1 MRYTLNHTIIYFAM
15 SEFEFKARTG
25 VRQFDLPNVW
35 DWVALALMLVV
46 FFLIGQTLQNMAY
59 TDVDVKRHVI
69 DLSLSALP
77 KYALCSVVRMFVA
90 LFFSLLVTLVLGT
103 WAARSSLAE
112 RLIIPMVDVLQ
123 SIPILGY
130 LTVAASVLVK
140 VFNGGV
146 LGFELVAI
154 FVIFTSQVW
163 NMILSFYQSLI
174 MMPQE
179 YREMASVMQL
189 RRVQK
194 FWRMDVPYAMPD
206 LIMNMMVSLSAGWF
220 YIMESEAISLS
231 GQKERVMLPG
241 LGSYMWEANLQ
252 QNNYALWWALVAMFV
267 VILCYDQLMFR
278 PLMHFVRS
286 YQSDDDEH
294 LHRSWIVNLVSRTHW
309 FKWAFACLRSLFGY
323 FLLFLSRYSRVV
335 RMSVDQEPIRWWLS
349 VGVQWFLTAVLI
361 FLVSY
366 IVWSTMQIVSLS
378 MLCKIFLYGLVTF
391 FRVFVLLLLCMALWV
406 PVGVWI
412 GFRPRIAN
420 LTMPVIQFLAA
431 FPPNMLYPLLME
443 IILVYK
449 LNVNIW
455 CAPLM
460 ILGTQWYIL
469 FNVISAVQAIDKE
482 LVYVARHLDL
492 KGYQYW
498 KCLIFPSIAPHLI
511 SGAMAASGGAW
522 NASIVAEV
530 LTWGGQTKMAYGL
543 GAYIHQTSVDGQL
556 SLHILAI
563 LVMCFY
569 VVMINR
575 LFWQPLYRY
584 VEKRFSY

>member
-1 MRYTLNHTIIYFAM
+1 M

-25 VRQFDLPNVW
+25 ARRLDLPNLW
-35 DWVALALMLVV
+35 DLIALILTLGV
-46 FFLIGQTLQNMAY
+46 FFLLGQTLQNMAN
-59 TDVDVKRHVI
+59 TDVNVTHQVI
-69 DLSLSALP
+69 DLSLGALP

-90 LFFSLLVTLVLGT
+90 LLFSLLVTLIFGT
-103 WAARSSLAE
+103 WAARSPLAE

-130 LTVAASVLVK
+130 LTIAASVMVK

-146 LGFELVAI
+146 LGFEMVAI

-174 MMPQE
+174 MMPHE
-179 YREMASVMQL
+179 YKEMAAVMQL

-220 YIMESEAISLS
+220 YIVESEAVYLS
-231 GQKERVMLPG
+231 GQKERVLLPG

-252 QNNYALWWALVAMFV
+252 QNNHALWWALVAMFV

-309 FKWAFACLRSLFGY
+309 FKWAFSHIRQLFG
-323 FLLFLSRYSRVV
+323 FALLMLSRYSRVV
-335 RMSVDQEPIRWWLS
+335 RVSVDNEPVHWWLS
-349 VGVQWFLTAVLI
+349 MGMRWFLGLGVA
-361 FLVSY
+361 FLLGY
-366 IVWSTMQIVSLS
+366 AVWSMMQIVSFT
-378 MLCKIFLYGLVTF
+378 MLCKIFLYGFVTF
-391 FRVFVLLLLCMALWV
+391 LRVFVLLLLCMMLWI

-412 GFRPRIAN
+412 GFRPRVASF
-420 LTMPVIQFLAA
+420 TMPVIQFLAA

-443 IILVYK
+443 VILVYK

-482 LVYVARHLDL
+482 LIYVARHLDL

-498 KCLIFPSIAPHLI
+498 KRLIFPSIAPHLI

-530 LTWGGQTKMAYGL
+530 FTWGGQTKMAYGL
-543 GAYIHQTSVDGQL
+543 GAYIHKTFVNGQL

-584 VEKRFSY
+584 VEKRFAY